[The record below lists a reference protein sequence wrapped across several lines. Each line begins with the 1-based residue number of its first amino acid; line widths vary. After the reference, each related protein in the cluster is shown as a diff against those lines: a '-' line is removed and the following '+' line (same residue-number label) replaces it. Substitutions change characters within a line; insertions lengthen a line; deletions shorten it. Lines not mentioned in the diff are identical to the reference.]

1 MDCKVQTSTRC
12 KDRAAEQ
19 SKKENVNEEW
29 ASMCV
34 KGTMTSSEVYIKRQK
49 NCITK
54 FLTL

>member
-12 KDRAAEQ
+12 NDRAAEQ

-34 KGTMTSSEVYIKRQK
+34 KGTKTSSEVYIKRK
-49 NCITK
+49 RDRKIA
-54 FLTL
+54 